1 MNISGHNYILNT
13 MSVNKQ
19 GILFAGGDN
28 GMLRFCD
35 WKSGYCFQ
43 EQRTIVQPGSLES
56 EAGIFA
62 SPFDLPGTRLIT
74 CEAEMTIKI
83 WREDEDAT
91 PETDPVD
98 MEKWKKEWRS
108 RRRFF

>member
-1 MNISGHNYILNT
+1 MNISGHNYILDT

-19 GILFAGGDN
+19 GVLFAGGDN

-35 WKSGYCFQ
+35 WKTGYCFQ

-56 EAGIFA
+56 EAGILA
-62 SPFDLPGTRLIT
+62 STFDLTGTRLIT
-74 CEAEMTIKI
+74 CEVDKTIKI

-91 PETDPVD
+91 PESDPVD